1 MKNKVMKI
9 KQIIAVGLFLTTT
22 ILHAGNEDRVGS
34 AGSSHLLVNP
44 WARSSAMGD
53 ANIAS
58 SKGVEAAYTNIAGLA
73 YVDKTQLKFNYSNW
87 MGSSSGIGFSAAG
100 FAQKLKGDS
109 SVLSVSIQAMN
120 FGDIDITT
128 VANPDG
134 QIGTF
139 SPRINVFNIGYAR
152 LFSSTISGGIN
163 FKVISESMS
172 NMKGTGIA
180 IDAGVRYSADK
191 YRFGIALKNVG
202 PTMTYKGDGF
212 NQQAYYSESGE
223 IATLNQRVQDFEL
236 PALLNIGAAYDFTF
250 DERNMLT
257 VDAGF
262 TANSFSHDQYRLG
275 LNYGLTTETMAFHLL
290 GGFVYEKNIFS
301 SANRSN
307 ALTGPSGGFTFDTFV
322 GRSRSALGIE
332 YTARIAGAFGVIHT
346 LGATISIK

>member
-1 MKNKVMKI
+1 MKI

-109 SVLSVSIQAMN
+109 SVISVSIQAMN

-191 YRFGIALKNVG
+191 YRFGIALKMLG
-202 PTMTYKGDGF
+202 
-212 NQQAYYSESGE
+212 
-223 IATLNQRVQDFEL
+223 QR
-236 PALLNIGAAYDFTF
+236 
-250 DERNMLT
+250 
-257 VDAGF
+257 
-262 TANSFSHDQYRLG
+262 
-275 LNYGLTTETMAFHLL
+275 
-290 GGFVYEKNIFS
+290 
-301 SANRSN
+301 
-307 ALTGPSGGFTFDTFV
+307 
-322 GRSRSALGIE
+322 
-332 YTARIAGAFGVIHT
+332 
-346 LGATISIK
+346 